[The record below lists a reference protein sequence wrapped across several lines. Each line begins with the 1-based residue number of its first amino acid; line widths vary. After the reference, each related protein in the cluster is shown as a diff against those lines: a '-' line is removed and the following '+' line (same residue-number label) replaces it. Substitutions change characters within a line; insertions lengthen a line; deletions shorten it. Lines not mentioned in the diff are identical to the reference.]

1 MVVGIE
7 KFREYFKDFSGS
19 YIIIGGTACD
29 IILDDAGLTPRATK
43 DIDIILVVEALKPE
57 FVKQFWSFIKEG
69 NYEQK
74 EKSPDER
81 KYYRFLKP
89 ANKEFPKQI
98 ELFSRIPDLLSLK
111 EESHLTPIPVDDD
124 ISNLS
129 AILLNEDYYSYI
141 LKHST
146 IEDELNIAN
155 TEALICLK
163 AKAFLDMTARKT
175 KDEQVDEKHIRKH
188 KSDVFRMAVML
199 APDNVFNLP
208 DLIKTDMQAFADT
221 VKNELPGKAIFKEM
235 GLGNMDVK
243 LVFDQL
249 IKNFKLNE

>member
-1 MVVGIE
+1 
-7 KFREYFKDFSGS
+7 
-19 YIIIGGTACD
+19 
-29 IILDDAGLTPRATK
+29 
-43 DIDIILVVEALKPE
+43 
-57 FVKQFWSFIKEG
+57 VKI
-69 NYEQK
+69 
-74 EKSPDER
+74 
-81 KYYRFLKP
+81 
-89 ANKEFPKQI
+89 
-98 ELFSRIPDLLSLK
+98 
-111 EESHLTPIPVDDD
+111 IPVDDD